1 MILDRYIAK
10 EILQTL
16 TGVMVVLLMV
26 FMGRFFALYLAE
38 ASAGEISGDIVMDM
52 LLLKTITSL
61 SLLLPFGLYVAILL
75 AFGRLYKDSEMTALA
90 AGGVGLRRVMR
101 TVFMLAIPWAMAV
114 AFLSLWTAPWA
125 HETSLKIKEEARAG
139 SPFAVVAPGQFA
151 NVAEGQQVFYVEAL
165 SDDRKRLRKV
175 FVQDRQGERLTL
187 YSAASGY
194 QYRDKATGDQFLV
207 LVNGYRYE
215 GRPGEKDFTIV
226 QFEKNAVRLE
236 EQAVVTLRRKRWAL
250 PSGDLWQ
257 STDSREKAELQWRLS
272 LPVVTLV
279 LAGLGVLLSRTS
291 PRQGRFAKLFV
302 AILVFVIYY
311 NLLGLAQAWLEKGMI
326 PVALG
331 LWWVHAA
338 MIFLGAIFVLK
349 QQGSPWLRGIFHR
362 SGQSP
367 KGRAA

>member
-1 MILDRYIAK
+1 MLLDRYIAK

-16 TGVMVVLLMV
+16 AGVMVVLLLV

-38 ASAGEISGDIVMDM
+38 ATAGEISGDIVLEM

-61 SLLLPFGLYVAILL
+61 GLLLPFGLYVSILL

-90 AGGVGLRRVMR
+90 AGGVGLSRIMR
-101 TVFMLAIPWAMAV
+101 TVFMLAGPWAVAV
-114 AFLSLWTAPWA
+114 AFLSLWTGPWA
-125 HETSLKIKEEARAG
+125 HETSLQIKEEARAG

-151 NVAEGQQVFYVEAL
+151 NFSEGQKVFYVEAL

-175 FVQDRQGERLTL
+175 FVQVRQADELTL

-207 LVNGYRYE
+207 LVDGYRYE
-215 GRPGEKDFTIV
+215 GKPGEKDFTIV
-226 QFEKNAVRLE
+226 QFAKNAVRLE

-250 PSGDLWQ
+250 PSSVLWD
-257 STDSREKAELQWRLS
+257 STDNREKAELQWRLS

-311 NLLGLAQAWLEKGMI
+311 NLLGLAQAWLEKGVV
-326 PVALG
+326 PAPLG
-331 LWWVHAA
+331 LWWVHGV
-338 MIFLGAIFVLK
+338 MVFIGAVFVLR
-349 QQGSPWLRGIFHR
+349 QQGGPWLWGAFNRGR
-362 SGQSP
+362 P
-367 KGRAA
+367 ATKGGAV